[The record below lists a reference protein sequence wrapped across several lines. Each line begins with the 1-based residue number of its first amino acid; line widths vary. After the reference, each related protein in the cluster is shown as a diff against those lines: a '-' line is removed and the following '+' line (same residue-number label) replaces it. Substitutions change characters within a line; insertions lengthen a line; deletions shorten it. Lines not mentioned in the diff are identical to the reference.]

1 MAIETP
7 KQAYTGKI
15 RQVQVGKG
23 EGSFLVGGQSS
34 YPFHLFEGEAPHPPR
49 IAFEVAD
56 VPPAAWGSDLEE
68 IFGGVGGDPAAW
80 ARKCVDEFKADMIHV
95 DLGGTDPGGD
105 NLGPDHAVGVV
116 RKVVQAVKV
125 PVAVWGSGNVE
136 KDGEVLRAV
145 AEALAGTQL
154 LLGPIQEGNYK
165 QLGAAAIGYH
175 HVAIASSP
183 IDVNLAKQLN
193 VLLGNLGVPDGS
205 ILIDPTVG
213 GVGYGLEYTY
223 SVMERTRMAALVQ
236 QDERLQFPMYCNLGR
251 EVWKTKEARQPEA
264 EAPALGRARE
274 RGVMMEIA
282 TAVSLLMAGADIL
295 VVRHPDTAALLRGL
309 IRELRGT

>member
-1 MAIETP
+1 VA
-7 KQAYTGKI
+7 
-15 RQVQVGKG
+15 
-23 EGSFLVGGQSS
+23 
-34 YPFHLFEGEAPHPPR
+34 
-49 IAFEVAD
+49 AF
-56 VPPAAWGSDLEE
+56 
-68 IFGGVGGDPAAW
+68 
-80 ARKCVDEFKADMIHV
+80 
-95 DLGGTDPGGD
+95 
-105 NLGPDHAVGVV
+105 
-116 RKVVQAVKV
+116 
-125 PVAVWGSGNVE
+125 
-136 KDGEVLRAV
+136 
-145 AEALAGTQL
+145 
-154 LLGPIQEGNYK
+154 
-165 QLGAAAIGYH
+165 
-175 HVAIASSP
+175 SP